1 MLLRNSLLF
10 QWSSLP
16 MQKRRL
22 QRWWSIIKVS
32 LGTLMEKDAGWL
44 KTFAKTLLEWPGRG
58 KADRM
63 PPVTE
68 EELADIQ
75 ERINA
80 PITRP

>member
-1 MLLRNSLLF
+1 M
-10 QWSSLP
+10 
-16 MQKRRL
+16 
-22 QRWWSIIKVS
+22 
-32 LGTLMEKDAGWL
+32 GTLMEKDAGWL